1 MSPNNMKILK
11 RKGNRMKKKT
21 VAIIILLVIAII
33 IASNFFDSNL
43 DGKKI
48 AFVGDSIMAG
58 YGNNEKSFEYYFKQ
72 ALPNSELVNLAKG
85 GATISDN
92 SPSELVIKNQVQEIT
107 GSPDIILFEG
117 GANDIIDYAIGFLD
131 KSLEKPIGTVDLE
144 SSNAS
149 NENTVMAD
157 FEELIITLKE
167 KFPEAKLCYL
177 QIFLIDDTTID
188 NITLDESKKPEIR
201 QRRDE
206 LYTQVKL
213 ACQKWNVSYIDVS
226 DKFIDTGTQYR
237 QADWIH
243 INEIGYERLTPYIL
257 EKLKEI

>member
-1 MSPNNMKILK
+1 MKNKI
-11 RKGNRMKKKT
+11 
-21 VAIIILLVIAII
+21 VVFIILLVIAII

-72 ALPNSELVNLAKG
+72 ALPNSELINLAKG

-131 KSLEKPIGTVDLE
+131 KSLEKPIGTVESE

-157 FEELIITLKE
+157 FEELIITLKDE
-167 KFPEAKLCYL
+167 FPEAKLCYL

-206 LYTQVKL
+206 LYAQVKL
-213 ACQKWNVSYIDVS
+213 ACQKWDVSYIDVS
-226 DKFIDTGTQYR
+226 DKFIDTGIQYR
-237 QADWIH
+237 QSDWIH

>member
-1 MSPNNMKILK
+1 
-11 RKGNRMKKKT
+11 MKKKILIFT
-21 VAIIILLVIAII
+21 ILLLITIIII
-33 IASNFFDSNL
+33 SNFFDGSL

-48 AFVGDSIMAG
+48 VFVGDSIMSG

-72 ALPNSELVNLAKG
+72 ALPNSNLVNFAKG

-92 SPSELVIKNQVQEIT
+92 SPSELVIKNQVEEIT

-131 KSLEKPIGTVDLE
+131 KSLEKPIGTIDLNT
-144 SSNAS
+144 SNAS
-149 NENTVMAD
+149 DENTVMAD
-157 FEELIITLKE
+157 FEELIIVLKD

-206 LYTQVKL
+206 LYEQVKI
-213 ACQKWNVSYIDVS
+213 ACQKWGVSYIDVS
-226 DKFIDTGTQYR
+226 DKFIDTKTIYR
-237 QADWIH
+237 QSDWIH
-243 INEIGYERLTPYIL
+243 INEVGYERLTPYIL

>member
-1 MSPNNMKILK
+1 M
-11 RKGNRMKKKT
+11 RKK
-21 VAIIILLVIAII
+21 IIISIILFVIVII
-33 IASNFFDSNL
+33 IISNFFDSNI

-48 AFVGDSIMAG
+48 VFIGDSIMAG
-58 YGNNEKSFEYYFKQ
+58 YGNNQKSFEYYFKE
-72 ALPNSELVNLAKG
+72 ALPNSELLNLAKG
-85 GATISDN
+85 GATISTN
-92 SPSELVIKNQVQEIT
+92 SPSQLVIKNQVQEIT
-107 GSPDIILFEG
+107 GSPDIIFFEG

-131 KSLEKPIGTVDLE
+131 KSLEKPIGTVDITTKSLPPDT
-144 SSNAS
+144 
-149 NENTVMAD
+149 ENTVMAD
-157 FEELIITLKE
+157 FEELIITLQR

-177 QIFLIDDTTID
+177 QIFLVDDTTID

-206 LYTQVKL
+206 LYAQVKL

-226 DKFIDTGTQYR
+226 DKFIDTGINYR
-237 QADWIH
+237 QEDWIH